1 MKPATHLGEEIASSP
16 VRQAM
21 KLVTRITS
29 VRRETVLRLAI
40 IPLFGALA
48 LGSASPKKGS
58 GDDTSSTT
66 DTTAAS
72 IGKAVL
78 VGDAE
83 YTVIDIANR
92 GTVMKANNEF
102 EKDATTTGNYIQ
114 VHFKVLNK
122 GKKEG
127 FLTTPKLVDG
137 TSREFGT
144 MENSYAY
151 RPKGTE
157 GIALEKV
164 QPSMSR
170 EFTEIYELPA
180 GVTTASMKAID
191 FDLFGKDKLINLG
204 ALPPAPPPPPP
215 VVAAAPKAGA
225 PAVKAA
231 AAPAAAAKAK
241 AAPAKKP

>member
-1 MKPATHLGEEIASSP
+1 
-16 VRQAM
+16 M
-21 KLVTRITS
+21 KLVTRIKS

-40 IPLFGALA
+40 LPLFGALA
-48 LGSASPKKGS
+48 LGSASPKKDGS
-58 GDDTSSTT
+58 GDDKTSTT
-66 DTTAAS
+66 DTTGAS
-72 IGKAVL
+72 IGKAIV

-83 YTVIDIANR
+83 YTVLDVVNR

-102 EKDATTTGNYIQ
+102 EKDATTTGSYIQ
-114 VHFKVLNK
+114 VHFKVANK

-127 FLTTPKLVDG
+127 FLTTPKLVDD
-137 TSREFGT
+137 TKREFGT

-157 GIALEKV
+157 GIALDKV
-164 QPSMSR
+164 QPSMSK

-180 GVTTASMKAID
+180 GVTSAQMKAVD

-215 VVAAAPKAGA
+215 AVASASAAPKPVVGAAPKATVGSS
-225 PAVKAA
+225 
-231 AAPAAAAKAK
+231 KAK
-241 AAPAKKP
+241 AAPAKK

>member
-1 MKPATHLGEEIASSP
+1 
-16 VRQAM
+16 M

-48 LGSASPKKGS
+48 LGSASPKKDGS
-58 GDDTSSTT
+58 SDDKSSTT

-72 IGKAVL
+72 IGKAIL

-83 YTVIDIANR
+83 YTVIDVANR

-102 EKDATTTGNYIQ
+102 EKDAVTTGNYIQ

-127 FLTTPKLVDG
+127 FLTTPKLVDN

-151 RPKGTE
+151 RPKGTD
-157 GIALEKV
+157 GIALDKV

-180 GVTTASMKAID
+180 GVTTAQMKAVD

-204 ALPPAPPPPPP
+204 TLPPAPPPP
-215 VVAAAPKAGA
+215 A
-225 PAVKAA
+225 PAVAS
-231 AAPAAAAKAK
+231 AAPSAKGAGTGAGKTATVGAATAGGSKAK
-241 AAPAKKP
+241 AAAKKP